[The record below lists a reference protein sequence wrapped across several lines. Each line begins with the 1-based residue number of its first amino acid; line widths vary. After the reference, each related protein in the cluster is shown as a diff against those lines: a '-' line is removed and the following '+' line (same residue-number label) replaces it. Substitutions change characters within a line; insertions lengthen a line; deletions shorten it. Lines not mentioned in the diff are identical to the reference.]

1 MKKMK
6 KRNSEHKRDISTDTT
21 SGFTDTNFIIDMIIL
36 CTCFVCMNRHPSPL
50 GTLARNIGGQIRS
63 IRICVS
69 CQKNMSLYNGIS
81 TSSFTHITEDPEGSF
96 DYVDKELS
104 FDIDQLSNGTK
115 DQVIEFIIKRNI
127 KGWSSQMSKADLLI
141 LVAEEFKN
149 E

>member
-81 TSSFTHITEDPEGSF
+81 TSSFTHITEDPKGEF
-96 DYVDKELS
+96 DPISKAETIPTKKELAER
-104 FDIDQLSNGTK
+104 TK
-115 DQVIEFIIKRNI
+115 DELIAFCVKWSISDWNSKMNKTKLLEIIP
-127 KGWSSQMSKADLLI
+127 
-141 LVAEEFKN
+141 
-149 E
+149 